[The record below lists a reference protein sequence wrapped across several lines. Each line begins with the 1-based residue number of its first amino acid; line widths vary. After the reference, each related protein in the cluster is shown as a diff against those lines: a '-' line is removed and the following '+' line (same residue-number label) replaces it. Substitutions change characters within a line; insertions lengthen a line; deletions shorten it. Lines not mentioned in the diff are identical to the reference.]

1 LSIPQG
7 IILIKWDNEV
17 GPVGLVIYPDSLKI
31 PNNLLTQI
39 YSSHRYAST
48 KPGFS
53 SLVLKNQKIVSFYS
67 GRGEKYIEVEDHV
80 IAIVLRRDEDINKY
94 REILNKIASEV
105 LSNIENQGYKKIIPK
120 LYEDLSKV

>member
-1 LSIPQG
+1 MPQG
-7 IILIKWDNEV
+7 ILLIKWDNEV
-17 GPVGLVIYPDSLKI
+17 GPVGIVIHPDTLKI

-53 SLVLKNQKIVSFYS
+53 SLVLKNLKIVSFYS
-67 GRGEKYIEVEDHV
+67 GRGEKFIEVEDHV

-94 REILNKIASEV
+94 RN
-105 LSNIENQGYKKIIPK
+105 P
-120 LYEDLSKV
+120 